1 MMADMKCKEHQL
13 KKRFFSRS
21 IVVKVGGQM
30 KRGTKCD
37 LSSAQLIFK
46 APLLQLTVLYN
57 GLKLPKIVL
66 HYLVV
71 HFGKLTST
79 QFILLCL

>member
-21 IVVKVGGQM
+21 IVVKVEGQM

-37 LSSAQLIFK
+37 LSSAAQLIFK
-46 APLLQLTVLYN
+46 QYTTVDENPPKKSQYEHQSRLSLAFKSMLLN
-57 GLKLPKIVL
+57 DPR
-66 HYLVV
+66 VV
-71 HFGKLTST
+71 
-79 QFILLCL
+79 